1 MEKQRRERVEGEM
14 GREGMP
20 GRSPE
25 KQVSRREQAWGRF
38 PRAAFLRG
46 RKEDGVGGGGEN
58 LQAVLW
64 V

>member
-1 MEKQRRERVEGEM
+1 M

-20 GRSPE
+20 GRCPE
-25 KQVSRREQAWGRF
+25 KQVSRREQAWGRI
-38 PRAAFLRG
+38 PRATFLGG